1 MKKISEEIIKG
12 KNLQENLSVYA
23 RRMMGIYNDYS
34 FVRLSMNY
42 FTYYE
47 MVSEAESRDENLK
60 EIMDS
65 FNKIVSQGIISSKSG
80 LEWEK
85 LVEDTDNIRNKVIN
99 IMKGLTSYADIF
111 NIYEYCLNRVEYR
124 FKDGSQFL
132 KQTDEDL
139 TSEFL
144 QYILKEQDNVVI
156 NSRISEVVRQLP
168 MRMTKNKFFQ
178 LLREGLK
185 VYKGNSIS
193 GVEDFLYMIRTT
205 ALIEV
210 SEYTELLS
218 DDMKSIYNEFKNTK
232 FSRITK
238 EKYDDLK
245 AKTEFAVDYI
255 MRSVNMYML
264 LAELI
269 NDVYVIILS
278 SAYRMDESKDG
289 IICNAIIKKVNN
301 MFSEKELSE
310 IYDDITE
317 DFIKLEGR
325 QEALQTKFSSYE
337 YVIDEVLDNHS
348 DMLQSLMLEKVY
360 NSLKRIMALES
371 GSIFVEFYERNES
384 EADQQYIEKVT
395 EELTEQLSRF
405 FAENEKLV
413 NRAVMAHVLSG
424 LPVFFNN
431 TEEIKSYIYNS
442 LKGCSDTAEKSA
454 VTEILRQ
461 LQQEDI

>member
-1 MKKISEEIIKG
+1 
-12 KNLQENLSVYA
+12 
-23 RRMMGIYNDYS
+23 
-34 FVRLSMNY
+34 MNY

-65 FNKIVSQGIISSKSG
+65 FNKIVSQGIIGSKSG

-168 MRMTKNKFFQ
+168 MRMTKNKFFE

-232 FSRITK
+232 FSQITK

-442 LKGCSDTAEKSA
+442 LNGCSDTAEKSA

>member
-65 FNKIVSQGIISSKSG
+65 FNKIVSQGIIGSKSG

-168 MRMTKNKFFQ
+168 MRMTKNKFFE

-232 FSRITK
+232 FSQITK

-442 LKGCSDTAEKSA
+442 LNGCSDTAEKSA